1 MAIKKRPVSPR
12 QKMINLMYVV
22 LMAMLALNVSNEVLD
37 GFTLVQESLQRT
49 TENASKQNL
58 ESFNTFIDL
67 MAQDSAG
74 VRPWYD
80 KAARVKI
87 EADSLF
93 NLAEDIKIAIVKQA
107 DGPDGD
113 VNNISA
119 KDDLEAAARVMLAD
133 GVGRGKELEAAIGKF
148 RSLMLELTRNDK
160 QKKEFVEKAIQ
171 MDVNKSF
178 EGMPVAA
185 AITLLTKLQSDVRY
199 AEGETFHDF
208 IARYKHNE
216 EPYFKPEPPMPGLIL
231 AQPKISDA
239 PVNRNISMVPNEPAH
254 SATTANKMMN
264 VLYAGYDNPL
274 SFTVS
279 GVPQSSVSVT
289 MQGGTVTTS
298 GDGIYIARPTAV
310 GTPAIFTVSANGQT
324 VGTYEYKVRP
334 LPPPSP
340 YIVMGTDR
348 YKGGRISKGTIMA
361 APGIHAAI
369 DDGLLDIEFRV
380 NSFTAEFLGEMNT
393 VVPVASAGANFS
405 DQQRTMIRQLSPGQ
419 RFIIKNIS
427 ATGPDGITRTL
438 KTSMEVRI
446 K

>member
-1 MAIKKRPVSPR
+1 
-12 QKMINLMYVV
+12 MINLMYVV

-49 TENASKQNL
+49 TENASKQNV
-58 ESFNTFIDL
+58 ESFNTFVDL

-87 EADSLF
+87 EADSLY
-93 NLAEDIKIAIVKQA
+93 NLAEELKLAIVRQA
-107 DGPDGD
+107 DGPNGD
-113 VNNISA
+113 INNIIA
-119 KDDLEAAARVMLAD
+119 KDDLEAAAHVMLAD
-133 GVGRGKELEAAIGKF
+133 GTGRGKELENAIKKF
-148 RSLMLELTRNDK
+148 HDLMLELAQNDK
-160 QKKEFVEKAIQ
+160 QKKEFVDKAIQ
-171 MDVNKSF
+171 MDVNRSF
-178 EGMPVAA
+178 ESMPVAA
-185 AITLLTKLQSDVRY
+185 AITLLTKLQSDIRY

-216 EPYFKPEPPMPGLIL
+216 EPYFKPEPAGVVIPQMAKVTVP
-231 AQPKISDA
+231 
-239 PVNRNISMVPNEPAH
+239 PVNHNISMVPNEPSH
-254 SATTANKMMN
+254 TATTTNKMMN

-289 MQGGTVTTS
+289 MQGGTVTS
-298 GDGIYIARPTAV
+298 NGDGTYIARPSAV
-310 GTPAIFTVSANGQT
+310 GTPAIFTVTANGQEI
-324 VGTYEYKVRP
+324 GKYEYKVRP

-340 YIVMGTDR
+340 YILMGTDR
-348 YKGGRISKGTIMA
+348 YKGGRISKGAIMGA
-361 APGIHAAI
+361 GGINAAI

-380 NSFTAEFLGEMNT
+380 NSFTAEFLGDMNT
-393 VVPVASAGANFS
+393 VVPVASAGASFS
-405 DQQRTMIRQLSPGQ
+405 DQQRQMIRQLAPGQ

>member
-49 TENASKQNL
+49 TENASRQNL

-87 EADSLF
+87 EADSLY
-93 NLAEDIKIAIVKQA
+93 NLAEELKIAIVKQA
-107 DGPDGD
+107 DGPNGD
-113 VNNISA
+113 LNNIIG
-119 KDDLEAAARVMLAD
+119 KDDLESAARVMLAD
-133 GVGRGKELEAAIGKF
+133 GVGRGKELEAAISKF
-148 RSLMLELTRNDK
+148 RSLMLELVKNDK

-171 MDVNKSF
+171 MDINRSF
-178 EGMPVAA
+178 ESMPVAA
-185 AITLLTKLQSDVRY
+185 AITLLSKLQSDVRY

-216 EPYFKPEPPMPGLIL
+216 EPYFKPEPPMPGLII
-231 AQPKISDA
+231 AQPKISNA

-289 MQGGTVTTS
+289 MEGGSVTS
-298 GDGIYIARPTAV
+298 NGDGTYIARPTAA
-310 GTPAIFTVSANGQT
+310 GTPAIFTVTANGQEI
-324 VGTYEYKVRP
+324 GKYEYKVRP

-340 YIVMGTDR
+340 YIAMGVDR
-348 YKGGRISKGTIMA
+348 YKGGRISKSAIMNA
-361 APGIHAAI
+361 AGIGAAI

-380 NSFTAEFLGEMNT
+380 NSFSCEFLGEMNT
-393 VVPVASAGANFS
+393 VVPIASNGASFS
-405 DQQRTMIRQLSPGQ
+405 DQQKRQIRQLSPGQ
-419 RFIIKNIS
+419 RFLIKNVN

-438 KTSMEVRI
+438 TTSMEVRI

>member
-1 MAIKKRPVSPR
+1 
-12 QKMINLMYVV
+12 MYVV

-93 NLAEDIKIAIVKQA
+93 NLAEDLKMAIVKQA
-107 DGPDGD
+107 DGPNGD
-113 VNNISA
+113 VNNINA

-133 GVGRGKELEAAIGKF
+133 GYGRGKELEAAITKF
-148 RSLMLELTRNDK
+148 RKLMLELVRNDK

-208 IARYKHNE
+208 IACYKHNE
-216 EPYFKPEPPMPGLIL
+216 EPYFKPEPPMPIIPH
-231 AQPKISDA
+231 AEA
-239 PVNRNISMVPNEPAH
+239 PRIVENHNISMVPNEPAH

-289 MQGGTVTTS
+289 MQGGTVTS
-298 GDGIYIARPTAV
+298 NGDGIYIARPTAV

-348 YKGGRISKGTIMA
+348 YKGGRISKGAIMA